1 MLQIFKRKDENPEP
15 PVNAETLI
23 EVDAF
28 NPIEMDEAQESEIPE
43 PTESTESAE
52 TIEPDELTEIEKPE
66 IKSFGITD
74 EFRIEA
80 LAFAHGRNI
89 TDDQLDIALTM
100 IDDIGKGWSEGGLS
114 LGMLEV
120 IVNGLNFEHAVET
133 ARMEGEIAGR
143 NSQIDELFMKQE
155 DSDGL
160 PHLSGKGN
168 IGRNSGSASSI
179 FDLARSSR

>member
-15 PVNAETLI
+15 PINAETLV
-23 EVDAF
+23 EVDMVEPAEIAVT
-28 NPIEMDEAQESEIPE
+28 PEIETSDIAEIAEAV
-43 PTESTESAE
+43 
-52 TIEPDELTEIEKPE
+52 EKPE
-66 IKSFGITD
+66 ETAEPEINSFGITD
-74 EFRIEA
+74 EFRAEA

-89 TDDQLDIALTM
+89 ADDQLDIALTM
-100 IDDIGKGWSEGGLS
+100 IDDIGKGWGEGGLS

-120 IVNGLNFEHAVET
+120 IVNGLNFEHAVER

-143 NSQIDELFMKQE
+143 NSQIEELFMKQE

-168 IGRNSGSASSI
+168 IGRSAGSASSI
-179 FDLARSSR
+179 FELARSSR